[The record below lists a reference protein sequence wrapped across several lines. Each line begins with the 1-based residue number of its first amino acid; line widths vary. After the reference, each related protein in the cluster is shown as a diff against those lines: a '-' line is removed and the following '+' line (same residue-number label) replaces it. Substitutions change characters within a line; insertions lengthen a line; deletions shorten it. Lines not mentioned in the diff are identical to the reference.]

1 MRQMK
6 TIILMMRADKE
17 RKVPVLLIF
26 AGLVVVI
33 GSVVVGYLLEQGNLL
48 VLMQPAELIIIAG
61 GAAGII
67 LVSSPARNLRI
78 LCRAVFSVCVHRSY
92 SRDSY
97 LDALKLLY
105 VLFSLGRGTGRLDL
119 EKHVEDPYESDV
131 FQAHSSV
138 LSDAEA
144 TSFICDSLRMAIS
157 AGLGE
162 QEVERLM
169 VLDMEV
175 QRSGRQQPLRV
186 IMNVADSLPGLGI
199 IAAVLG
205 VVVTMQALGGPAQ
218 AIGQKV
224 AAALVGTFFGILACY
239 GVVSPLSSRLE
250 SLGKARTEYLQVLRV
265 AIASYF
271 HGASPL
277 VSAES
282 ARRSIPLDLR
292 PTLEEMETELRRER
306 IPLSHDQIQA
316 MAMQSGGTAEGSA
329 AD

>member
-1 MRQMK
+1 MPL
-6 TIILMMRADKE
+6 II
-17 RKVPVLLIF
+17 
-26 AGLVVVI
+26 AGLVLVF
-33 GSVVVGYLLEQGNLL
+33 GSIAAGYLLEQGNLL

-61 GAAGII
+61 GATGII

-78 LCRAVFSVCVHRSY
+78 LGRAVFSVCVHRPY
-92 SRDSY
+92 TRETY

-105 VLFSLGRGTGRLDL
+105 VLFSLGRGNGKIDL
-119 EKHVEDPYESDV
+119 ESHVDAPYDSDL
-131 FQAHSSV
+131 FQAHFSV

-144 TSFICDSLRMAIS
+144 TDFICDSMRMAIS

-169 VLDMEV
+169 ALDMEV

-186 IMNVADSLPGLGI
+186 LMSVADSLPGLGI
-199 IAAVLG
+199 VAAVLG

-224 AAALVGTFFGILACY
+224 AAALVGTFFGILLCY

-250 SLGKARTEYLQVLRV
+250 SLGKARMEYLQVLRV
-265 AIASYF
+265 AITSF
-271 HGASPL
+271 FRGASPL
-277 VSAES
+277 VAAES

-292 PTLEEMETELRRER
+292 PSLEDMETQLRRER
-306 IPLSHDQIQA
+306 IPLTRDQMQA
-316 MAMQSGGTAEGSA
+316 MASQPGASAEGPPE
-329 AD
+329 D

>member
-1 MRQMK
+1 M
-6 TIILMMRADKE
+6 
-17 RKVPVLLIF
+17 LLIV
-26 AGLVVVI
+26 AGLVVVL
-33 GSVVVGYLLEQGNLL
+33 GSVIAGYLLEQGNLF

-67 LVSSPARNLRI
+67 LVSCPARNLRI
-78 LCRAVFSVCVHRSY
+78 LRDAVFSVCRNRGCT
-92 SRDSY
+92 RDTY

-105 VLFSLGRGTGRLDL
+105 VLFHMGQGTGKIAL
-119 EKHVEDPYESDV
+119 ESHVEAPYDSEV
-131 FQAHSSV
+131 FQANAGV

-157 AGLGE
+157 AGLSE

-186 IMNVADSLPGLGI
+186 LVNVADSLPGLGI

-205 VVVTMQALGGPAQ
+205 VVVTMQALGGPTQ
-218 AIGQKV
+218 LIGQKV
-224 AAALVGTFFGILACY
+224 AAALVGTFFGILLCY

-250 SLGKARTEYLQVLRV
+250 SLGKSRTEYLQVLRV
-265 AIASYF
+265 AIASF
-271 HGASPL
+271 FRGATPL
-277 VSAES
+277 VAAES

-292 PTLEEMETELRRER
+292 PTLEEMETQLRREH
-306 IPLSHDQIQA
+306 IPRTREQ
-316 MAMQSGGTAEGSA
+316 QSLAEGVVA
-329 AD
+329 AEGASD